1 MADTEAAGPGAADPG
16 AADPGAAAPEAAAP
30 EAAHARPGEPGQQV
44 LPLIEHLA
52 RVARRAYEAGHFIE
66 AGCLRPRQLV
76 ALRLLHEH
84 GPLSQQA
91 LGEALTLDPSN
102 VVGLLNELEERGL
115 VTRQRDPADRRR
127 HIVSLSAAGQAEL
140 AATGGQLTT
149 IEDDVLKA
157 LSPADRVTLYALLQ
171 RAVGGAPN
179 ACQGPACGEPPSA
192 C

>member
-1 MADTEAAGPGAADPG
+1 MADTKAADTK
-16 AADPGAAAPEAAAP
+16 
-30 EAAHARPGEPGQQV
+30 AAHIQAAEPGQQV

-52 RVARRAYEAGHFIE
+52 RVARRAYETGRCFE

-76 ALRLLHEH
+76 ALNLLHEH

-115 VTRQRDPADRRR
+115 ITRQRDPADRRR
-127 HIVSLSAAGQAEL
+127 HIVSLSPAGQAEL
-140 AATGGQLTT
+140 ATTGGQLTA

-157 LSPADRVTLYALLQ
+157 LSPAERATLYELLQ
-171 RAVGGAPN
+171 RAVGPGSAGTAAN
-179 ACQGPACGEPPSA
+179 ACKAGPYPPPPAC
-192 C
+192 

>member
-1 MADTEAAGPGAADPG
+1 MADTEVTAGW
-16 AADPGAAAPEAAAP
+16 
-30 EAAHARPGEPGQQV
+30 RGQQV

-52 RVARRAYEAGHFIE
+52 RVARRAYEAGHFVE

-76 ALRLLHEH
+76 ALNLLREH

-115 VTRQRDPADRRR
+115 ITRQRDPADRRR

-140 AATGGQLTT
+140 ATTGGQLTAV
-149 IEDDVLKA
+149 EDEVLRG
-157 LSPADRVTLYALLQ
+157 LSPAERATLYELLQ
-171 RAVGGAPN
+171 RAVGPSFIGTAAN
-179 ACQGPACGEPPSA
+179 ACKATPCGEPPSQ

>member
-1 MADTEAAGPGAADPG
+1 MADTEAALSMAAQ
-16 AADPGAAAPEAAAP
+16 AELA
-30 EAAHARPGEPGQQV
+30 EPGQQV

-52 RVARRAYEAGHFIE
+52 RVARRAYEAGRFVE

-76 ALRLLHEH
+76 ALSLLHEH

-127 HIVSLSAAGQAEL
+127 HIVSLSPAGQAEL
-140 AATGGQLTT
+140 AATGGQLTAV
-149 IEDDVLKA
+149 EDDVLRA
-157 LSPADRVTLYALLQ
+157 LSPAERATLYELLQ

-179 ACQGPACGEPPSA
+179 ACKGSACGEPPAPSE

>member
-1 MADTEAAGPGAADPG
+1 MADTEVVPGW
-16 AADPGAAAPEAAAP
+16 
-30 EAAHARPGEPGQQV
+30 RGQQV

-52 RVARRAYEAGHFIE
+52 RVARRAYEAGHFVE

-76 ALRLLHEH
+76 ALNLLREH

-115 VTRQRDPADRRR
+115 ITRQRDPADRRR
-127 HIVSLSAAGQAEL
+127 HIVSLSPGGQAEL
-140 AATGGQLTT
+140 ATTGGQLTAV
-149 IEDDVLKA
+149 EDEVLKG
-157 LSPADRVTLYALLQ
+157 LSPAERATLYELLQ

-179 ACQGPACGEPPSA
+179 ACKATPCGEPPEPR
-192 C
+192 

>member
-1 MADTEAAGPGAADPG
+1 MADTEAAQA
-16 AADPGAAAPEAAAP
+16 EAAQA
-30 EAAHARPGEPGQQV
+30 EAAVPGPQV

-52 RVARRAYEAGHFIE
+52 RVARRAYEAGRFDE

-76 ALRLLHEH
+76 ALNLLHEH

-91 LGEALTLDPSN
+91 LGEALSLDPSN

-115 VTRQRDPADRRR
+115 ITRQRDPADRRR
-127 HIVSLSAAGQAEL
+127 HIVSLSSAGQAE
-140 AATGGQLTT
+140 AATGGQLAA
-149 IEDDVLKA
+149 IEDDVLSA
-157 LSPADRVTLYALLQ
+157 LSPDERATLHELLQ

-179 ACQGPACGEPPSA
+179 ACKAGPCPPRPG

>member
-1 MADTEAAGPGAADPG
+1 MADTQAADTQ
-16 AADPGAAAPEAAAP
+16 AA
-30 EAAHARPGEPGQQV
+30 EPGQQV

-52 RVARRAYEAGHFIE
+52 RVARRAYETGRCFE

-76 ALRLLHEH
+76 ALHLLHEH

-115 VTRQRDPADRRR
+115 ITRQRDPADRRR
-127 HIVSLSAAGQAEL
+127 HIVSLSPAGQAEL
-140 AATGGQLTT
+140 ATTGGQLTA

-157 LSPADRVTLYALLQ
+157 LSPAERATLYELLQ

-179 ACQGPACGEPPSA
+179 ACKAGPCPPSSA

>member
-1 MADTEAAGPGAADPG
+1 MADTEAADTQAAYTQGAHTQ
-16 AADPGAAAPEAAAP
+16 AA
-30 EAAHARPGEPGQQV
+30 EPGQQV

-52 RVARRAYEAGHFIE
+52 RVARRAYETGRCFE

-76 ALRLLHEH
+76 ALTLLHEH

-115 VTRQRDPADRRR
+115 ITRQRDPADRRR
-127 HIVSLSAAGQAEL
+127 HIVSLSPAGQAEL
-140 AATGGQLTT
+140 ATTGGQLTA

-157 LSPADRVTLYALLQ
+157 LSPAERAMLYELLQ

-179 ACQGPACGEPPSA
+179 ACRSRPCPPPSA
-192 C
+192 G